1 MGKLPV
7 VIATTAALLLATSI
21 ASAAAPPKLLGT
33 VGPGFTITLKTPGG
47 KPAKLAK
54 KGVYTISVVDRSS
67 SHNFV
72 LEGPGVERDI
82 TTVSGTGAKTVK
94 VTLRAGKYKFYC
106 RPHESSMFGYLTV
119 S

>member
-1 MGKLPV
+1 MGKLTLV
-7 VIATTAALLLATSI
+7 VATSTALLLASSI

-47 KPAKLAK
+47 KPARLAK
-54 KGVYTISVVDRSS
+54 KGVYTISVVDRSPI
-67 SHNFV
+67 HDFV
-72 LEGPGVERDI
+72 LEGPGVEREM

-94 VTLRAGKYKFYC
+94 VTLRAGKVKFYC
-106 RPHESSMFGYLTV
+106 RPHESSVFGYLTV